1 MTAKG
6 PLSVGVVIGNA
17 RLWEETQAL
26 LGLMPVRVVFEAA
39 QAATE
44 DALLARID
52 RFKPQVLLLDP
63 SAVPMPLV
71 GLIPLI
77 KELPAAPLVVV
88 VQETATADEI
98 IRCMRAGADEFVLPP
113 LESSM
118 KEALERLA
126 QRVCTAAAATQAPKG
141 KAFGFLSA
149 KAGCGATTVAC
160 HAALELARL
169 SGKTTLLGD
178 FDLPA
183 GTVRV
188 LMKANSRY
196 SVLDAAR
203 NTADLDDSYWRALI
217 SNGFPGVEVL
227 AGVATDL
234 YREYPNPEDVR
245 QVLEFARGRY
255 PYVVADLGAGLDAG
269 VLCAL
274 QEVDELV
281 LVTTPEMPALQMAKL
296 QIHRLGAAG
305 FRRAHI
311 RLVLNRLS
319 RRVEL
324 APAEIERALD
334 MEIYATLPNEYGA
347 LERAFTEGRLLP
359 ENNHLRAAIGRLM
372 QSLAGLE
379 PAGESKR
386 RFSLFQF

>member
-6 PLSVGVVIGNA
+6 SLSVGVVIGNA
-17 RLWEETQAL
+17 RLWEESQAL
-26 LGLMPVRVVFEAA
+26 LRLMPVRVVFETA

-44 DALLARID
+44 DTLFSRID
-52 RFKPQVLLLDP
+52 RFKPDILLLDP
-63 SAVPMPLV
+63 GALPQPLTDIV
-71 GLIPLI
+71 PLI
-77 KELPAAPLVVV
+77 KELPAAPFVVV
-88 VQETATADEI
+88 VQETATAEEI
-98 IRCMRAGADEFVLPP
+98 VRAMRAGADEFVFPP

-118 KEALERLA
+118 KEAIERLA
-126 QRVCTAAAATQAPKG
+126 RKAADRKG
-141 KAFGFLSA
+141 VASEPAGKSIGFLSA
-149 KAGCGATTVAC
+149 KAGCGATTIAC
-160 HAALELARL
+160 HAALELARA

-178 FDLPA
+178 FDLAA

-188 LMKANSRY
+188 LMKADSRY

-203 NTADLDDSYWRALI
+203 NTADLDERYWRALV

-227 AGVATDL
+227 AGVSTDL

-245 QVLEFARGRY
+245 QVLEFARRRY
-255 PYVVADLGAGLDAG
+255 AYVVSDLGAGLDAA

-281 LVTTPEMPALQMAKL
+281 LVTTTEMPALQMAKL
-296 QIHRLGAAG
+296 QITRLGNAG
-305 FRRAHI
+305 FRRGHI

-324 APAEIERALD
+324 TPAEIEKALD
-334 MEIYATLPNEYGA
+334 IEVYATLPNDYGA
-347 LERAFTEGRLLP
+347 LERAFTDGRLLP
-359 ENNHLRAAIGRLM
+359 ENNNLRNAISRLI

-379 PAGESKR
+379 LPGGKR
-386 RFSLFQF
+386 KFSLFNF

>member
-6 PLSVGVVIGNA
+6 PLSIGVVIGNA

-26 LGLMPVRVVFEAA
+26 LRQMPVRVMFESA
-39 QAATE
+39 QTSTE
-44 DALLARID
+44 DVLFARID
-52 RFKPQVLLLDP
+52 RFKPDAVLLDP
-63 SAVPMPLV
+63 AAVPLPLAE
-71 GLIPLI
+71 LIPLL
-77 KELPAAPLVVV
+77 KALPAAPLVVI
-88 VQETATADEI
+88 VQEAATADEI
-98 IRCMRAGADEFVLPP
+98 IRAMRAGADEFVLPP
-113 LESSM
+113 IETSM

-126 QRVCTAAAATQAPKG
+126 QRASVVAPRTAGPQG

-160 HAALELARL
+160 HAAVELARV

-203 NTADLDDSYWRALI
+203 NTADLDESYWRALV

-227 AGVATDL
+227 AGPGPEL
-234 YREYPNPEDVR
+234 FREYPNPEDVR

-255 PYVVADLGAGLDAG
+255 AYVVADLGAGLDAAS
-269 VLCAL
+269 LRTL
-274 QEVDELV
+274 EEVEELV

-296 QIHRLGAAG
+296 QLHRLGVAG
-305 FRRAHI
+305 FRRSHI
-311 RLVLNRLS
+311 RLVLNRVS

-334 MEIYATLPNEYGA
+334 MEIYATLPNDYGA
-347 LERAFTEGRLLP
+347 LDRAYTEGRLLP
-359 ENNHLRAAIGRLM
+359 ENNHLRQAIGRM
-372 QSLAGLE
+372 IHGLAGLDA
-379 PAGESKR
+379 PGEGKR
-386 RFSLFQF
+386 RFSLFHF

>member
-6 PLSVGVVIGNA
+6 SMNIGVVIGNP

-26 LGLMPVRVVFEAA
+26 LRLMPVRVAFESA

-44 DALLARID
+44 DVLFARID
-52 RFKPQVLLLDP
+52 RFKPDVVLIDPGALLLP
-63 SAVPMPLV
+63 VTE
-71 GLIPLI
+71 LIPLI
-77 KELPAAPLVVV
+77 KELPAPPFVVV
-88 VQETATADEI
+88 VQESPTAEEI
-98 IRCMRAGADEFVLPP
+98 VRAIRAGADEFVFPP

-126 QRVCTAAAATQAPKG
+126 KQAAARQAAPAQPAG
-141 KAFGFLSA
+141 KSIGFLSA
-149 KAGCGATTVAC
+149 KAGCGATTIAC
-160 HAALELARL
+160 HSALELARA
-169 SGKTTLLGD
+169 SGKTILLGD
-178 FDLPA
+178 FDLAA

-188 LMKANSRY
+188 LMKADSRY

-203 NTADLDDSYWRALI
+203 STADLDDRYWRALV

-227 AGVATDL
+227 AGIAADL
-234 YREYPNPEDVR
+234 YREYPVPEDVR
-245 QVLEFARGRY
+245 QVLEFARHRY
-255 PYVVADLGAGLDAG
+255 PYVVADLGAGLDAA

-305 FRRAHI
+305 FRRGHI

-324 APAEIERALD
+324 APAEIEKALD
-334 MEIYATLPNEYGA
+334 IEIYATLPNDYGA
-347 LERAFTEGRLLP
+347 LERAYTDGKLLP
-359 ENNHLRAAIGRLM
+359 ENANLRTAIGRLI

-379 PAGESKR
+379 TQEGKR
-386 RFSLFQF
+386 KFSLFNF